1 MKKLPFKSKFEEY
14 LITDPMQIIEGINA
28 AESMP
33 HIHTIVVDTL
43 TFLMD
48 MYESQYVIS
57 STNTM
62 KAWGDYAQFFRNLM
76 LDTVAKS
83 TKNVI
88 FLAHTKQIMNE
99 SEMVMETKVPVKGS
113 LNNNG
118 IEAFFSTVI
127 STKKVSLKVL
137 KEMESDYLE
146 ITPEEEALGFKYVF
160 QTRLT
165 KDTVNERIRS
175 PMKMWSS
182 KETYIDNNI
191 QHVIDRLHD
200 YYG

>member
-1 MKKLPFKSKFEEY
+1 
-14 LITDPMQIIEGINA
+14 
-28 AESMP
+28 
-33 HIHTIVVDTL
+33 
-43 TFLMD
+43 
-48 MYESQYVIS
+48 
-57 STNTM
+57 
-62 KAWGDYAQFFRNLM
+62 M

-175 PMKMWSS
+175 PMKMWSG